1 MATRSTSEGMTPGA
15 FMAEL
20 RKYPV
25 VRSRDYIGPMV
36 TAGTPTSCAGFA
48 TQLTDRPMVAY
59 SRLQNLAGSAD
70 KARKQSATAAPTTT
84 THTVSA
90 AAQTSTS
97 GEYAELPCALHV
109 HHPHFCHFAPPLCR
123 TGGSTPSQPPQ
134 VSFMAQLRGLLGE
147 HYSAEDVSTIMRE
160 FETVSG
166 SGQLLCA
173 PLYIALCSST
183 VLSTEVY
190 VCVCI

>member
-1 MATRSTSEGMTPGA
+1 
-15 FMAEL
+15 MAEL

-36 TAGTPTSCAGFA
+36 PSSNTNRCAWFA

-70 KARKQSATAAPTTT
+70 KARTQSATVAPTTT
-84 THTVSA
+84 TRTVSA
-90 AAQTSTS
+90 AAAQSSTS
-97 GEYAELPCALHV
+97 GEHAELPCALHV
-109 HHPHFCHFAPPLCR
+109 HHPHFGHFAPPLCR

-173 PLYIALCSST
+173 PLCIALCST
-183 VLSTEVY
+183 VLTTEVY
-190 VCVCI
+190 VCVRI

>member
-36 TAGTPTSCAGFA
+36 TATTSCAWFA
-48 TQLTDRPMVAY
+48 TQLTDRPMVAC

-70 KARKQSATAAPTTT
+70 KARKQSATAAPITTT
-84 THTVSA
+84 RTVSA

-109 HHPHFCHFAPPLCR
+109 HHPHFAPPLCR
-123 TGGSTPSQPPQ
+123 TGGSTPPQPPQ

-160 FETVSG
+160 FETVSRC
-166 SGQLLCA
+166 GQLLWR
-173 PLYIALCSST
+173 P
-183 VLSTEVY
+183 VV
-190 VCVCI
+190 